1 MRLRPL
7 SFAAAQALS
16 AADSSAA
23 TSSFSGEIG
32 TTPMLAPSRNVRSSQ
47 TNL

>member
-1 MRLRPL
+1 LRPA

-16 AADSSAA
+16 AADSTAA
-23 TSSFSGEIG
+23 TSSLSPVIG
-32 TTPMLAPSRNVRSSQ
+32 TTPTLQLRRKVRSSQ